1 MRTPVGPSALR
12 VVAIALFGILVGCN
26 ETPRKTSLPQGATV
40 IALGDSLTFGTGATP
55 ETSYPSVLA
64 AASGWDVINAGV
76 PGETAAEGCARLPG
90 LIEDHRPQLVLVLLG
105 GNDFLRRMPEQNV
118 VAALER
124 CVESARAGNA
134 EIALIPVPRFGA
146 SGIVDAP
153 LYAEAGRV
161 WNVAVLDA
169 GLSALIAQ
177 RALRAD
183 AVHLNAAGYREM
195 ALNLVEGLRTQGW
208 LAK

>member
-12 VVAIALFGILVGCN
+12 VVAIALFAILVGCK
-26 ETPRKTSLPQGATV
+26 ETPRKASLPQGATV

-90 LIEDHRPQLVLVLLG
+90 LIEDLRPRLVLVLLG

-146 SGIVDAP
+146 SGVVDAP
-153 LYAEAGRV
+153 LYAKAGRA

-169 GLSALIAQ
+169 GLSSLIAQ
-177 RALRAD
+177 RSMRAD

-195 ALNLVEGLRTQGW
+195 ALKLEEALRAQGW
-208 LAK
+208 LAR